1 MELTG
6 LVGRRHKHQMP
17 ISPVQL
23 QDQIR
28 VAGFPVGKIPQVFD
42 IVTRGLQG
50 YREYKRRSYYGAKG
64 TAVKKPTAA
73 HYPPAGRHDQTGAR
87 TILISALCRAWMEG
101 SGQAPT
107 LNNKK
112 DPDTPFFNFA
122 MQVMALEGIGK
133 VHEHLEAYWADRK
146 KTWLENDRA

>member
-1 MELTG
+1 
-6 LVGRRHKHQMP
+6 MP
-17 ISPVQL
+17 ISPMQL

-28 VAGFPVGKIPQVFD
+28 VAGFPVEKRPQVCD
-42 IVTRGLQG
+42 IVTRGLES
-50 YREYKRRSYYGAKG
+50 YRDYKTKSYYGSKG
-64 TAVKKPTAA
+64 TAVKKPTTA
-73 HYPPAGRHDQTGAR
+73 HHPPAGRHDQTGAR

-101 SGQAPT
+101 FGQAPT

-133 VHEHLEAYWADRK
+133 VHNHLEDYWSTRK
-146 KTWLENDRA
+146 KTWLENDRS